1 MAGIPKRFFPL
12 KRNRKKIRG
21 FSRFWRDHQHRASIP
36 EWFDLNYFAEAQRD
50 THKLGLYPWAV
61 NQKPPQAI
69 RQLWVAR
76 LVADF
81 HNWHRELAA
90 QYTDFYLAVW
100 LYEPE
105 FGRSQ
110 LVAGIE
116 EKLALYEGVFGE
128 DLEKPLPVEYQSL
141 PGVAGLRWTARPE
154 FMTYWPDEFA
164 ELGNWVANK
173 PHWEVEADDG
183 KPYFAVQIGHVWVGQ
198 AAT

>member
-12 KRNRKKIRG
+12 RRNRKKIRG
-21 FSRFWRDHQHRASIP
+21 FSRFLRDHQHRASLP
-36 EWFDLNYFAEAQRD
+36 EWFDPDYFAEAHRD

-81 HNWHRELAA
+81 HAWHQKLAA
-90 QYTDFYLAVW
+90 QYADFYLAVW
-100 LYEPE
+100 VYEPE

-110 LVAGIE
+110 LVAGIKE
-116 EKLALYEGVFGE
+116 RQTWYEGIFGE

-141 PGVAGLRWTARPE
+141 PGIAELRWTARPE

-164 ELGNWVANK
+164 ELGNWVATK
-173 PHWEVEADDG
+173 PHWEVEGDDG
-183 KPYFAVQIGHVWVGQ
+183 QPFFAVQIGCVWVGR